1 MELSLPQA
9 QAHPT
14 PPPLATPPT
23 LQPQSRPTTILP
35 QLRLIPI
42 CLSHL
47 RRLLASIQA
56 VDNTQVL
63 AAVVMD
69 NIKAQLAI
77 HQAIQLP
84 MVQHT
89 HLLWGSSLDIHLDI
103 LNSRPKAILAK
114 RVQ

>member
-1 MELSLPQA
+1 M
-9 QAHPT
+9 
-14 PPPLATPPT
+14 
-23 LQPQSRPTTILP
+23 
-35 QLRLIPI
+35 
-42 CLSHL
+42 
-47 RRLLASIQA
+47 
-56 VDNTQVL
+56 L

-69 NIKAQLAI
+69 NIKAQQAI

-103 LNSRPKAILAK
+103 NSRPKAILAK

>member
-1 MELSLPQA
+1 M
-9 QAHPT
+9 
-14 PPPLATPPT
+14 
-23 LQPQSRPTTILP
+23 
-35 QLRLIPI
+35 
-42 CLSHL
+42 
-47 RRLLASIQA
+47 
-56 VDNTQVL
+56 L

-89 HLLWGSSLDIHLDI
+89 HLLWGSSPDTHLDI

>member
-1 MELSLPQA
+1 M
-9 QAHPT
+9 
-14 PPPLATPPT
+14 
-23 LQPQSRPTTILP
+23 
-35 QLRLIPI
+35 
-42 CLSHL
+42 
-47 RRLLASIQA
+47 
-56 VDNTQVL
+56 L

-89 HLLWGSSLDIHLDI
+89 HLLWGSSPDTHLDI

-114 RVQ
+114 QVQ